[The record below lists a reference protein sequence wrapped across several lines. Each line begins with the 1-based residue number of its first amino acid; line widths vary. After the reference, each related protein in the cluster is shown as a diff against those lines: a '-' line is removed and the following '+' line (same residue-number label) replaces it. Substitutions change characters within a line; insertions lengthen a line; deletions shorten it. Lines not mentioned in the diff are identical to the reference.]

1 MLIGA
6 VTTLIVVVA
15 VFLSY
20 NANNGLPFTPTY
32 DIKVQL
38 PEASGLQKG
47 NQVRI
52 GGERVGVISGL
63 SPYQDPK
70 TGRVTAIVSLKLEK
84 AAEPLP
90 ADTTAIVQ
98 SVSTIGLKYLAL
110 ERGHSERK
118 LKAGE
123 TIPVSQTREPVDID
137 QFFDMFDEKTRKAN
151 QVNLTSFGNGF
162 AGRGI
167 GLNETISTLRPLVTN
182 AIPVLHNLASP
193 QTGFGQLFVALDRAA
208 KEVAPGGRRTGRT
221 VTQPQHVLHGLGE
234 RRPVARTDDR
244 RRAARVAPG
253 DPLVPFE
260 AEFVNKSA
268 DFMRLLR
275 PSAKILTTV
284 AAPLGHAFEVG
295 AVNLRSATALNGEVA
310 EATEAFAKFGKNPLV
325 IAGIED
331 ADAHA
336 RARQPALR
344 GVGAGADDLQLRD
357 AHVPQPRKPAL
368 AKHRRWY
375 RCASSRRA
383 RADRPNN
390 EGFPASAYANGPSTE
405 PPTAGSPGPGPD
417 NNHLHVNPYPNVA
430 GPGQSKECEAG
441 NEPYKIGE
449 AVIGNVPGNVGT
461 KTEATERKNN
471 LFGVEVSVLHARS
484 SRPEELEGGQEMSRV
499 RWWKRYDEMPVVE
512 LQKSNPRALRS
523 HRDRDHRDRR
533 VLRLH
538 QAHPVQARLPP
549 EGGIRDGRQH
559 QPQITGAHRGCQR
572 REGHLDQARGQ
583 HGRGDDGNRKRRS
596 ADSP

>member
-1 MLIGA
+1 MNRRRSNSLAGSPLLIGA

-52 GGERVGVISGL
+52 GGERVGVVSAL

-84 AAEPLP
+84 AVEPLP

-110 ERGHSERK
+110 ERGHSQHT
-118 LKAGE
+118 LKAEE

-137 QFFDMFDEKTRKAN
+137 QFFDMFDQKTRNAN
-151 QVNLTSFGNGF
+151 EVNLTSFGNGF

-167 GLNETISTLRPLVTN
+167 GLNETIATLRPLVTN

-208 KEVAPGGRRTGRT
+208 KEVAPVANEQAAFYSNLDTFFTAFASVSPSLEEAIVGGPPALRQAT
-221 VTQPQHVLHGLGE
+221 HSF
-234 RRPVARTDDR
+234 
-244 RRAARVAPG
+244 
-253 DPLVPFE
+253 PFE

-295 AVNLRSATALNGEVA
+295 AVNLRAATALNGELA
-310 EATEAFAKFGKNPLV
+310 EAAQAFAKFGQNPIV
-325 IAGIED
+325 TAGIED
-331 ADAHA
+331 LTHTLGLANPLVAGLAPAQTTCNYVTLTFRNLASLLTESIGVGTLA
-336 RARQPALR
+336 RAAP
-344 GVGAGADDLQLRD
+344 V
-357 AHVPQPRKPAL
+357 L
-368 AKHRRWY
+368 APNG
-375 RCASSRRA
+375 
-383 RADRPNN
+383 PNN
-390 EGFPASAYANGPSTE
+390 EGFPSAVPTNGPSVDHT
-405 PPTAGSPGPGPD
+405 PTAGGIAPTPID
-417 NNHLHVNPYPNVA
+417 DNHLHVNPYPNVA
-430 GPGQSKECEAG
+430 GPGQSVECEAG
-441 NEPYKIGE
+441 NEPYKIGQ
-449 AVIGNVPGNVGT
+449 AVIGNVPGNTGT
-461 KTEATERKNN
+461 KTEATERKNDV
-471 LFGVEVSVLHARS
+471 FGVEYPASTLEALGLKS
-484 SRPEELEGGQEMSRV
+484 SR
-499 RWWKRYDEMPVVE
+499 
-512 LQKSNPRALRS
+512 
-523 HRDRDHRDRR
+523 
-533 VLRLH
+533 
-538 QAHPVQARLPP
+538 
-549 EGGIRDGRQH
+549 
-559 QPQITGAHRGCQR
+559 GA
-572 REGHLDQARGQ
+572 
-583 HGRGDDGNRKRRS
+583 KK
-596 ADSP
+596 

>member
-1 MLIGA
+1 MNRRRSNSLAGSPLLIGA

-15 VFLSY
+15 VFISY

-32 DIKVQL
+32 NIKVQL

-110 ERGHSERK
+110 ERGHSKRT

-123 TIPVSQTREPVDID
+123 TIPVSQTKEPVDID

-151 QVNLTSFGNGF
+151 QVNLTTFGNGF

-182 AIPVLHNLASP
+182 AIPVLHNLASS
-193 QTGFGQLFVALDRAA
+193 QTGFGQLFVAFDRAA
-208 KEVAPGGRRTGRT
+208 KEVAP
-221 VTQPQHVLHGLGE
+221 
-234 RRPVARTDDR
+234 VANEQAELYTNLNTLFT
-244 RRAARVAPG
+244 AWASVAPSLEQTIAG
-253 DPLVPFE
+253 GPAALRQATYSFPFQ

-295 AVNLRSATALNGEVA
+295 AVNLRAATALNGEVA
-310 EATEAFAKFGKNPLV
+310 EATQAFAKFGQNPLV

-331 ADAHA
+331 ATHTLGLANPLFAGLAPAQTTCNYVTLTFRNLASVLSQSVGVGTVA
-336 RARQPALR
+336 RAVA
-344 GVGAGADDLQLRD
+344 V
-357 AHVPQPRKPAL
+357 L
-368 AKHRRWY
+368 AP
-375 RCASSRRA
+375 
-383 RADRPNN
+383 DGPNN
-390 EGFPASAYANGPSTE
+390 EGTPSSAPANGPSIQ

-430 GPGQSKECEAG
+430 GPGQPKECEAG
-441 NEPYKIGE
+441 NEPYKVGQ

-471 LFGVEVSVLHARS
+471 LYGEEYPASTLEALGLKS
-484 SRPEELEGGQEMSRV
+484 S
-499 RWWKRYDEMPVVE
+499 K
-512 LQKSNPRALRS
+512 
-523 HRDRDHRDRR
+523 
-533 VLRLH
+533 
-538 QAHPVQARLPP
+538 
-549 EGGIRDGRQH
+549 
-559 QPQITGAHRGCQR
+559 GA
-572 REGHLDQARGQ
+572 
-583 HGRGDDGNRKRRS
+583 KK
-596 ADSP
+596 

>member
-1 MLIGA
+1 MNRRRSNSLAGSPLLIGA

-84 AAEPLP
+84 ATEPLP

-110 ERGHSERK
+110 ERGHSKRT

-208 KEVAPGGRRTGRT
+208 KEVAP
-221 VTQPQHVLHGLGE
+221 VAGE
-234 RRPVARTDDR
+234 QAELYTNLNTFFT
-244 RRAARVAPG
+244 AWASVAPSLEQTIVG
-253 DPLVPFE
+253 GPPALRQATHSFPFE

-295 AVNLRSATALNGEVA
+295 AVNLHSATALNGEVA
-310 EATEAFAKFGKNPLV
+310 EAAEAFAKFGQNPLV
-325 IAGIED
+325 ISGIED
-331 ADAHA
+331 ATHTLGLANPLFAGLAPAQTTCNYVTLTFRNLASLLSQSIGVGTLA
-336 RARQPALR
+336 RAAP
-344 GVGAGADDLQLRD
+344 V
-357 AHVPQPRKPAL
+357 L
-368 AKHRRWY
+368 APTG
-375 RCASSRRA
+375 
-383 RADRPNN
+383 PNN
-390 EGFPASAYANGPSTE
+390 EGFPSSAYANGPSTE
-405 PPTAGSPGPGPD
+405 PPTAGSQGPGPD

-471 LFGVEVSVLHARS
+471 LFGVEYPAST
-484 SRPEELEGGQEMSRV
+484 LE
-499 RWWKRYDEMPVVE
+499 
-512 LQKSNPRALRS
+512 ALGLKGS
-523 HRDRDHRDRR
+523 K
-533 VLRLH
+533 
-538 QAHPVQARLPP
+538 
-549 EGGIRDGRQH
+549 
-559 QPQITGAHRGCQR
+559 GA
-572 REGHLDQARGQ
+572 
-583 HGRGDDGNRKRRS
+583 KK
-596 ADSP
+596 